1 MIEGFIAWLS
11 QLPPGAVY
19 LIIGGSTLV
28 ENLFPPT
35 PSDVAVAL
43 GAFLAHGTAIAVK
56 TVFLVAWLS
65 NLAGAI
71 ALYAVGRRYGRRFF
85 ASRLGRRLVAP
96 EAIVAMER
104 EYLRWGIAG
113 IFFARLIPGFRSFVA
128 PFAGFMN
135 LSPLTAIA
143 PLTVA
148 SALWYAVLSWV
159 GARLGQEW
167 DAINRFLAGLN
178 RTLAVIGAVLLVAA
192 IVYFVRR
199 PRRRPRYERLLRLI
213 HRALGEE
220 PGSEPAPGGD
230 PATASAAALMYELT
244 RADLLLTPEERQV
257 IEDHFRQTWGVEP
270 QTGDWQRADSQRAI
284 PVEETRELATEVAA
298 RFDHARRLELLE
310 RLWHI
315 AAAHGT
321 LTRHEARLVQRA
333 ADLLG
338 LSHEEVARAEAR
350 VRSSSGERA

>member
-1 MIEGFIAWLS
+1 VIESFIAWLA

-43 GAFLAHGTAIAVK
+43 GAFLTHGTAISVQ

-104 EYLRWGIAG
+104 EYLRFGIAG

-167 DAINRFLAGLN
+167 DAISRFLAGLN
-178 RTLAVIGAVLLVAA
+178 RTLAVIGAILLVAV
-192 IVYFVRR
+192 IVYLARRRR
-199 PRRRPRYERLLRLI
+199 PRPRYERLLRLI

-220 PGSEPAPGGD
+220 LAPEPLPPGD
-230 PATASAAALMYELT
+230 PATASAAAFMYELT

-257 IEDHFRQTWGVEP
+257 IEDHFRQTWGVGPGTEEGRP
-270 QTGDWQRADSQRAI
+270 SDAQSAI
-284 PVEETRELATEVAA
+284 PLEETRELATEVAS
-298 RFDHARRLELLE
+298 RFDHARRLALLE

-321 LTRHEARLVQRA
+321 LSRHEARLVQRA

-350 VRSSSGERA
+350 VRNSSREGA